1 MTRWQFFKSDE
12 ARGMR
17 TNLIASSGCCFALAV
32 FSLVAN
38 VIKAQEP
45 LSLIDVG
52 FMVIIGLLILF
63 LQSRAAAVILAIYA
77 GFNIYAFWD
86 MNGKP
91 EYGSFIVVI
100 VAVYALIYTF
110 RFQKAWKEKKN
121 AQKEASKE
129 ATEPVEEP

>member
-63 LQSRAAAVILAIYA
+63 LHSRAAAVILAIYA
-77 GFNIYAFWD
+77 G
-86 MNGKP
+86 

-121 AQKEASKE
+121 AQKDASKE
-129 ATEPVEEP
+129 ATEPVEES